1 LTWRVAVEPVDQP
14 EAVAL
19 VGELDAHL
27 EPLYP
32 PESRYGL
39 TLDGLR
45 APHVRFVLAR
55 DASGA
60 AQACGAVALLPQFAE
75 LKRMYVRPSV
85 RGQGAADAMV
95 RFLEGIAVA
104 RGYGTLYLETGVLQ
118 HAAMAFYERVGFR
131 RRGAFGSYGEDPT
144 SVFMEKPLAGGSSE
158 SRGAP

>member
-1 LTWRVAVEPVDQP
+1 MTWRVAVEPVDQP

-75 LKRMYVRPSV
+75 LKRMYVRPAV
-85 RGQGAADAMV
+85 RGRGAAESV
-95 RFLEGIAVA
+95 VNVLEGIAVA
-104 RGYGTLYLETGVLQ
+104 NGHGMLYLETGVLQ
-118 HAAMAFYERVGFR
+118 HAAMAFYERIGFR
-131 RRGAFGSYGEDPT
+131 RRGPFGDYRDDPT
-144 SVFMEKPLAGGSSE
+144 SVFMEKSLGREEPG
-158 SRGAP
+158 

>member
-1 LTWRVAVEPVDQP
+1 LNWRVAVESVDQP

-60 AQACGAVALLPQFAE
+60 AQGCGAVALLPQFAE
-75 LKRMYVRPSV
+75 LKRMYVRPSL
-85 RGQGAADAMV
+85 RGQGAADAVV
-95 RFLEGIAVA
+95 RCLEGLATA
-104 RGYGTLYLETGVLQ
+104 QGYGTLYLETGVFQ
-118 HAAMAFYERVGFR
+118 HAAVAFYERIGFR
-131 RRGAFGSYGEDPT
+131 RRGPFGDYRNDPT
-144 SVFMEKPLAGGSSE
+144 SVFMEKPLGPA
-158 SRGAP
+158 A

>member
-1 LTWRVAVEPVDQP
+1 VTWRVAVEAVDQP
-14 EAVAL
+14 EALAL

-60 AQACGAVALLPQFAE
+60 AQACGAVALLPQLAE
-75 LKRMYVRPSV
+75 LKRMYVRPAV
-85 RGQGAADAMV
+85 RGRGAAESV
-95 RFLEGIAVA
+95 VNVLEGIAVA
-104 RGYGTLYLETGVLQ
+104 NGYGELYLETGVLQ
-118 HAAMAFYERVGFR
+118 HAAMAFYERIGFR
-131 RRGAFGSYGEDPT
+131 RRGPFGDYRDDPT
-144 SVFMEKPLAGGSSE
+144 SVFMEKSLGREEPG
-158 SRGAP
+158 